1 MRGVLVFAALTTLA
15 AGCDT
20 KKLGVEGATCS
31 ASSDC
36 AGELQC
42 IKATC
47 VPLRAGAPA
56 PVEPEPAQEAARAAP
71 VPVPPVP
78 AVPTPESTR
87 VSLPPVA
94 GTGQDLPP
102 VKEVPADPAAPAT
115 GSTAS
120 PPAEVFRAPYDWA
133 GAVKAGDPW
142 ATSVM
147 KVLQGVRIGTYG
159 AQMASAEYKF
169 RLTICQDGTLK
180 PERKKSTGDA
190 ALDNAIHN
198 ALEQLKV
205 PVPDQVRKVLAGGC
219 KRIPHEFTYR
229 TKDGLVR

>member
-1 MRGVLVFAALTTLA
+1 MRGALVFATFTTLA

-47 VPLRAGAPA
+47 VPLRAGELAH
-56 PVEPEPAQEAARAAP
+56 VGPEPAHEAARKAP
-71 VPVPPVP
+71 VPVPVH
-78 AVPTPESTR
+78 TPEPTR

-102 VKEVPADPAAPAT
+102 VKDVPADLAAPAT

-120 PPAEVFRAPYDWA
+120 PPAEAFRAPYDWA

-205 PVPDQVRKVLAGGC
+205 PVPDQARKVLAGGC
-219 KRIPHEFTYR
+219 KRIPYEFTYR